1 MKKIIII
8 LTLVF
13 VLTLCWGED
22 KCMSSDEISWIGI
35 DYGIVLSE
43 MSYHFGKGDTVSI
56 TINGQKI
63 RTNENVYVIAPIIRL
78 LQFYDEYEKECYADS
93 TQVGVLVFRYMEE
106 DDYGSGCELYE
117 TRRDH
122 REPTLKGFIKFLRRI
137 K

>member
-8 LTLVF
+8 LTLMF

-22 KCMSSDEISWIGI
+22 TGI
-35 DYGIVLSE
+35 DYGRMLSE

-63 RTNENVYVIAPIIRL
+63 RTNENVYVAAPIIRL

-93 TQVGVLVFRYMEE
+93 MQVSGWVFITTEE
-106 DDYGSGCELYE
+106 YDYGVCAGYDGYE
-117 TRRDH
+117 TWWDH
-122 REPTLKGFIKFLRRI
+122 KEPTFKGFIKFLRN
-137 K
+137 KQ